1 MRRLI
6 FVLESL
12 MWTFSHTETTAAAPA
27 ELWAHYAD
35 AVSWPAWDRETE
47 AVTIDGPFAVGTT
60 GTLKP
65 VGGPRT
71 RFVMTE
77 VTPGRSFTDVARL
90 PLARLTFG
98 HRIEP
103 HDGGSRFTHTVT
115 FTGPLAW
122 FFRRVI
128 GRGIA
133 AGLPEAMRRLAALA
147 TEPAADP
154 T

>member
-1 MRRLI
+1 
-6 FVLESL
+6 
-12 MWTFSHTETTAAAPA
+12 MWTFSHTETTAAAA
-27 ELWAHYAD
+27 AALWSHYAD
-35 AVSWPAWDRETE
+35 PESWPTWDRETE
-47 AVTIDGPFAVGTT
+47 AVTVDGPFAVGTT

-65 VGGPRT
+65 VGGPLT
-71 RFVMTE
+71 RFVLTE
-77 VTPGRSFTDVARL
+77 VTPGESFTDVTRL

-122 FFRRVI
+122 LFRRVI
-128 GRGIA
+128 GKGIA
-133 AGLPEAMRRLAALA
+133 AGLPEAMARLADTAAA
-147 TEPAADP
+147 TTAER